1 MPLGLRCTGCFLN
14 LSPTQLLTIQ
24 CEKIYEYENIQSHNN
39 FLFWPTVEFVVLGA
53 SLWLMLAGV
62 ADIARTAAAVGKQ
75 KIGFEVRSL
84 GVMHHPLK
92 FCRKSILYHV
102 DISP

>member
-1 MPLGLRCTGCFLN
+1 
-14 LSPTQLLTIQ
+14 
-24 CEKIYEYENIQSHNN
+24 
-39 FLFWPTVEFVVLGA
+39 
-53 SLWLMLAGV
+53 MLAGV

-102 DISP
+102 DISPYVRGY

>member
-1 MPLGLRCTGCFLN
+1 M
-14 LSPTQLLTIQ
+14 
-24 CEKIYEYENIQSHNN
+24 KIYEYENIQSHNI
-39 FLFWPTVEFVVLGA
+39 FSFWPTVQFVVLGA

-84 GVMHHPLK
+84 RVMHHPFK
-92 FCRKSILYHV
+92 VFENPYCMGMDV
-102 DISP
+102 DMSP